1 MPDRGR
7 GGGRPGRA
15 RGPPRRPRGPGEPAS
30 SRSSHRYGHLTLNS
44 GGAGEADPGCVD
56 GPRLHAGA
64 SFRTRE
70 GPPRQSLAPTSKCAV
85 SPPPLEPPEQT
96 RGRARASGPRPGIAG
111 ITAAVAGIA
120 GITGMIPAIPG
131 DHWDES
137 SDSRDPSDPSDV
149 KSPGFPDDS
158 VHASPGHTPG
168 HTRPRP
174 RLKSPAAAL
183 SPAVSRISH
192 RSRRAQQTSP
202 LIRPTTSPRLSK
214 RRTTSGPQ
222 GESALTPVAYGFRRY
237 VCIG

>member
-149 KSPGFPDDS
+149 KSPGFPDD
-158 VHASPGHTPG
+158 PRHTLTPA
-168 HTRPRP
+168 TDAR
-174 RLKSPAAAL
+174 KSPSDCQQSASL
-183 SPAVSRISH
+183 IEPSGTRIDSTRIRLMRQTRRSP
-192 RSRRAQQTSP
+192 T
-202 LIRPTTSPRLSK
+202 
-214 RRTTSGPQ
+214 RT
-222 GESALTPVAYGFRRY
+222 L
-237 VCIG
+237 

>member
-149 KSPGFPDDS
+149 KSPGFPDEGVFQTLS
-158 VHASPGHTPG
+158 VRKGTQGCLARAEPYRGKFSF
-168 HTRPRP
+168 
-174 RLKSPAAAL
+174 PAARGDAGL
-183 SPAVSRISH
+183 CLQAC
-192 RSRRAQQTSP
+192 TSAAP
-202 LIRPTTSPRLSK
+202 CPHM
-214 RRTTSGPQ
+214 
-222 GESALTPVAYGFRRY
+222 
-237 VCIG
+237 

>member
-149 KSPGFPDDS
+149 KSPGFPDD
-158 VHASPGHTPG
+158 T
-168 HTRPRP
+168 
-174 RLKSPAAAL
+174 
-183 SPAVSRISH
+183 AVTESL
-192 RSRRAQQTSP
+192 RRGQDLQ
-202 LIRPTTSPRLSK
+202 
-214 RRTTSGPQ
+214 
-222 GESALTPVAYGFRRY
+222 
-237 VCIG
+237 

>member
-149 KSPGFPDDS
+149 KSPGFPDEREG
-158 VHASPGHTPG
+158 VLENPTCKRARFQCPG
-168 HTRPRP
+168 
-174 RLKSPAAAL
+174 
-183 SPAVSRISH
+183 
-192 RSRRAQQTSP
+192 
-202 LIRPTTSPRLSK
+202 
-214 RRTTSGPQ
+214 
-222 GESALTPVAYGFRRY
+222 EEE
-237 VCIG
+237 

>member
-149 KSPGFPDDS
+149 KSPGFPDGRRELQPCSTGARQLARVARDQLAARGTLPDRP
-158 VHASPGHTPG
+158 ASC
-168 HTRPRP
+168 
-174 RLKSPAAAL
+174 
-183 SPAVSRISH
+183 
-192 RSRRAQQTSP
+192 
-202 LIRPTTSPRLSK
+202 
-214 RRTTSGPQ
+214 
-222 GESALTPVAYGFRRY
+222 RY
-237 VCIG
+237 T